1 MAQANHAH
9 EAGGARAR
17 HHHGAEAHA
26 CSSGGAHGGKA
37 YDGFAIDP
45 VCGMRV
51 NLEDARHRFAYRG
64 EEYFFC
70 SGRCRERFAA
80 EPEKFLKPKPAEPDA
95 PEGSIYT
102 CPMHPEV
109 RQVGPGSCPICGM
122 ALEPEQVSLDQG
134 PDPELI
140 DMTRRFWIALALT
153 LPLFVIEMGSHF
165 GAMHLLPPAWSSW
178 ISLALSTPVVLW
190 AGAPFFVRGC
200 CGLRSVSIGN
210 ASGPKL

>member
-122 ALEPEQVSLDQG
+122 ALEPLVASLAEEE
-134 PDPELI
+134 PADPELA
-140 DMTRRFWIALALT
+140 DMTRRFWL
-153 LPLFVIEMGSHF
+153 
-165 GAMHLLPPAWSSW
+165 
-178 ISLALSTPVVLW
+178 
-190 AGAPFFVRGC
+190 
-200 CGLRSVSIGN
+200 
-210 ASGPKL
+210 